1 MTRLEVSFSDPG
13 ALAAFVDQ
21 QLVKGMVFL
30 PDAGGVEPLTS
41 CSLVVSMH
49 GRSVTL
55 RAEIVYVREDGAGKG
70 VGLQLEPPDAASLHA
85 LRALADPSVS
95 REPGPLEPPLPTL
108 APTAA
113 LPMPELPMPELPMPE
128 LPMPELSMPDR
139 DAATS
144 TASATTASATTASA
158 TTSSATTASAS
169 LSDAS
174 DDELDD
180 DDDHA
185 ARAPQ
190 LHERMRSL
198 TSAEQQRLAATGSL
212 QERTML
218 ERLYG
223 PNVWEALLTSGRL
236 SPPEVARIAKK
247 GTVPRTL
254 LELIGANGSWLSSP
268 LVQRALL
275 SNPRCPTQVV
285 TRALQALPRRD
296 LQLVP
301 QQTAYPPQVRQAAKT
316 MLGR

>member
-41 CSLVVSMH
+41 CALVVSMH

-85 LRALADPSVS
+85 LRALADPSAPS
-95 REPGPLEPPLPTL
+95 PLEPPLPSL
-108 APTAA
+108 AMPAV
-113 LPMPELPMPELPMPE
+113 PMPAAVPMPELPMPE
-128 LPMPELSMPDR
+128 LPMPELSMPDT
-139 DAATS
+139 DAATAS
-144 TASATTASATTASA
+144 TASASV
-158 TTSSATTASAS
+158 
-169 LSDAS
+169 SDTG
-174 DDELDD
+174 DEADLDD
-180 DDDHA
+180 DDDHE

-254 LELIGANGSWLSSP
+254 LELIGTNGSWLSST

-275 SNPRCPTQVV
+275 TNPRCPSNVV
-285 TRALQALPRRD
+285 TRVLQAMPRRD